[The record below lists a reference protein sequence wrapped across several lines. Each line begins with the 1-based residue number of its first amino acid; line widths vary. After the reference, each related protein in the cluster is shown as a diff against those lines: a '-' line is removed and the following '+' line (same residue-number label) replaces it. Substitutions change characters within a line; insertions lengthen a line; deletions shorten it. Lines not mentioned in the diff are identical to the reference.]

1 MNYYNKFLDFL
12 RKNNLYNQKSFAFIS
27 YHTTNID
34 YNEETNYYTE
44 ISVLARNKDQVE
56 ASLAMNVDRIYL
68 GSDLY
73 EEYKGNSKV
82 YLRLE
87 RVNSTYPCTT
97 SNILATELGAINKYK
112 NNNLIS
118 DYYLNVVNN
127 YSIKFLLD
135 NGVKRVTLSPEINY
149 NYLDD
154 YIKDKVEIIIY
165 GTIENMLTKS
175 CPIKELKMCPCKKE
189 DIYFLEDINK
199 NRYRILHNN
208 CLTRIMHYKKIN
220 YIDNIEY
227 YKNIGIRSFRLELL
241 DETYD
246 EVIKLINE
254 IKK

>member
-1 MNYYNKFLDFL
+1 M
-12 RKNNLYNQKSFAFIS
+12 
-27 YHTTNID
+27 
-34 YNEETNYYTE
+34 
-44 ISVLARNKDQVE
+44 
-56 ASLAMNVDRIYL
+56 
-68 GSDLY
+68 
-73 EEYKGNSKV
+73 
-82 YLRLE
+82 
-87 RVNSTYPCTT
+87 
-97 SNILATELGAINKYK
+97 GAINKYK

-175 CPIKELKMCPCKKE
+175 CPIKELKMCLCKKE

-208 CLTRIMHYKKIN
+208 CLTHIMHYKKIN
-220 YIDNIEY
+220 YIDNIDY